1 MGSPPTP
8 PQTHKDVPSVTLEV
22 QSYLLTLYTKAGD
35 HAIPGAAFLVSKLPF
50 TYFSDDIPTSS
61 VFRF

>member
-22 QSYLLTLYTKAGD
+22 QSYLLTLYTKAG
-35 HAIPGAAFLVSKLPF
+35 ITQSQGLLF
-50 TYFSDDIPTSS
+50 
-61 VFRF
+61 